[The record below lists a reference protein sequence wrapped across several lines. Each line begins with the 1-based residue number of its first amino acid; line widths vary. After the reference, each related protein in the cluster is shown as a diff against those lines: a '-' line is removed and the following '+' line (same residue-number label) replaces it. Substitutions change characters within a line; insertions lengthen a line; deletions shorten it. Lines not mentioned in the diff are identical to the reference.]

1 MQNIIEHL
9 ESMKGQFIALSL
21 WPGIDKTI
29 KAEGNTL
36 KINEGRSGTFY
47 HVSEA
52 FYDELVNTYDSR
64 YKNDLK

>member
-1 MQNIIEHL
+1 MKNIIEHL
-9 ESMKGQFIALSL
+9 ESMEGQFIALSL

-47 HVSEA
+47 DVSEA
-52 FYDELVNTYDSR
+52 FYDELVNIYDSR
-64 YKNDLK
+64 YKTSIK